1 MTPTCSLAA
10 SHGRLAPLAF
20 ARRASSPRSGR
31 RPRLAIV
38 AKASRSRASRE
49 FEQDSVAPVR
59 HSMRVTRLRDLVEI
73 SPDLWD
79 PQRPSDA
86 GDGLAQAEAFKAP
99 ARLPALPR
107 VQRFGG
113 ARRGR
118 RPHRPPLGAV
128 RHGLAADGGPR
139 RVARVT
145 RAVCEMDFEFISH
158 VPEYSSGM
166 MVAEMTFPLPALR
179 DPEPRRARERSP
191 RSPPRCC
198 ARLGSRRWCAASRS
212 RLCTSR
218 WCA

>member
-86 GDGLAQAEAFKAP
+86 GDGLAQAEAFKELLLASQHFRVFS
-99 ARLPALPR
+99 ASEALD
-107 VQRFGG
+107 
-113 ARRGR
+113 
-118 RPHRPPLGAV
+118 
-128 RHGLAADGGPR
+128 ADGTPTGRHSVRFVMGSPR
-139 RVARVT
+139 MEGLDDVERVT

-166 MVAEMTFPLPALR
+166 MVAGRGHSRASLDALLR
-179 DPEPRRARERSP
+179 PSH
-191 RSPPRCC
+191 
-198 ARLGSRRWCAASRS
+198 AAFGF
-212 RLCTSR
+212 
-218 WCA
+218 